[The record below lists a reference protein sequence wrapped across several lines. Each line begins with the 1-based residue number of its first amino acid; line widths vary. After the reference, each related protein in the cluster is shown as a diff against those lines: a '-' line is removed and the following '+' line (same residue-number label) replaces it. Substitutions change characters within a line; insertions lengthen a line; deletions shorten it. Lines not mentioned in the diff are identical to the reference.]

1 MLGILSTGW
10 SRLGTGDHWEDNGQS
25 QTPVGQAGVRVET
38 CPEGPLLENEKLGH
52 LQTWTHHLGAANSVK
67 SARDSASATCPD
79 VVLKLTGLESTP
91 LRLCS
96 GHSPLRPRPGQSPS
110 KGPWT
115 HPTGFC
121 TLRPDKAQQG
131 APKAAVHTRAHAHS
145 HSHAYVQTRPRVCLK
160 PAQAED
166 ISDHSRSLY
175 SPHRPP
181 SPRKQP
187 CRLPPTAGLWP
198 RGSKAGG
205 ELAGVAQLCLTL
217 CDPMDC
223 SLPGSPVHEIL
234 QARILEWDAMPS
246 SREQTTPQYKKNLGG
261 MLVKLK
267 AEKLLAT
274 FTRRASPPETSRDTV
289 LTACAARPE
298 GPRLAGRVGTGPL
311 PAWEGPEPPRAQKAP
326 TTQSSPWSTVTAQH
340 SYKQVFS
347 TERPQTLKRREDKWT
362 LSDAPRLPPQK
373 QATGLSSSPQSW
385 RAGETA
391 GHTGQIPTQLAGT

>member
-1 MLGILSTGW
+1 M
-10 SRLGTGDHWEDNGQS
+10 
-25 QTPVGQAGVRVET
+25 ET
-38 CPEGPLLENEKLGH
+38 CPEGPLLENEDPGH
-52 LQTWTHHLGAANSVK
+52 LQTRTHHLGAANSVE

-79 VVLKLTGLESTP
+79 VVLKLTGLESTR

-131 APKAAVHTRAHAHS
+131 APKAAVHTRAHARS
-145 HSHAYVQTRPRVCLK
+145 HSHAYMQTQPCVCLK

-187 CRLPPTAGLWP
+187 CRLPSTAGLWP
-198 RGSKAGG
+198 RGSKASG
-205 ELAGVAQLCLTL
+205 ELAGVAQLCLTF
-217 CDPMDC
+217 CDPMNC
-223 SLPGSPVHEIL
+223 SPPGFPVHEIL

-246 SREQTTPQYKKNLGG
+246 SRDQTTPQYKKKLGG

-267 AEKLLAT
+267 AEKLLAM

-298 GPRLAGRVGTGPL
+298 GPRLVGRGGTGPL
-311 PAWEGPEPPRAQKAP
+311 PAWEGPEPQAPRKHPPPSPHPGAPSRLNTATNKFSLQSDPRHSKEKKTDGLCQTHHSCLPKNRPQGSHPPPRAGGLERQPA
-326 TTQSSPWSTVTAQH
+326 TQVRSPH
-340 SYKQVFS
+340 SQQGR
-347 TERPQTLKRREDKWT
+347 ERGP
-362 LSDAPRLPPQK
+362 
-373 QATGLSSSPQSW
+373 
-385 RAGETA
+385 
-391 GHTGQIPTQLAGT
+391 